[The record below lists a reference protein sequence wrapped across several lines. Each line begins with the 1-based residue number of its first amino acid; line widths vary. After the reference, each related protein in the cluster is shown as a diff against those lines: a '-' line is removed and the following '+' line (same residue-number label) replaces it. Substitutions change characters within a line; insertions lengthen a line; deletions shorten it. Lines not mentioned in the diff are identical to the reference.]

1 MLINK
6 LMLENSYDVDNQL
19 RLNQMLKDVKH
30 HNQTINEYFE
40 SVERL
45 NKVANEWFPIK
56 EQMEMS
62 QYLNFFIRTGENQYQ
77 QIANYSRNHVIY
89 RTFDS
94 APYEQIRRLT
104 ESKIVNAIENL
115 VMARDSYQKVMRDN
129 DEQVAIQYRLC
140 SKDEFLDIYG
150 QIQQT
155 NKELRQDIE
164 ECNNGILELQFI
176 QRMTRT
182 PNDAVIYFGVEIYDP
197 EDEDI
202 I

>member
-1 MLINK
+1 
-6 LMLENSYDVDNQL
+6 
-19 RLNQMLKDVKH
+19 
-30 HNQTINEYFE
+30 
-40 SVERL
+40 
-45 NKVANEWFPIK
+45 
-56 EQMEMS
+56 MS
-62 QYLNFFIRTGENQYQ
+62 QYLNFFIKTGENQYQ
-77 QIANYSRNHVIY
+77 QIASYSRNHVIY
-89 RTFDS
+89 RAFDS

-115 VMARDSYQKVMRDN
+115 VMARDSFQKTMRDN

-140 SKDEFLDIYG
+140 SKDEFFDIYG

-164 ECNNGILELQFI
+164 DCDKSLIELQFI

-197 EDEDI
+197 KDEDI

>member
-1 MLINK
+1 
-6 LMLENSYDVDNQL
+6 
-19 RLNQMLKDVKH
+19 
-30 HNQTINEYFE
+30 
-40 SVERL
+40 
-45 NKVANEWFPIK
+45 
-56 EQMEMS
+56 MS
-62 QYLNFFIRTGENQYQ
+62 QYLNFFIKIGENQYQ

-89 RTFDS
+89 KTFDS
-94 APYEQIRRLT
+94 APYEQITRLT
-104 ESKIVNAIENL
+104 ESKIVNAIGEL
-115 VMARDSYQKVMRDN
+115 KAARDAYQKTMRDN

-140 SKDEFLDIYG
+140 SKDEFFDIYG

-164 ECNNGILELQFI
+164 DCNKGLIELQFI

>member
-1 MLINK
+1 
-6 LMLENSYDVDNQL
+6 
-19 RLNQMLKDVKH
+19 
-30 HNQTINEYFE
+30 
-40 SVERL
+40 
-45 NKVANEWFPIK
+45 
-56 EQMEMS
+56 MS
-62 QYLNFFIRTGENQYQ
+62 QYLNFFIKTGENQYQ
-77 QIANYSRNHVIY
+77 QIASYSRNHVIY
-89 RTFDS
+89 KAFDS

-115 VMARDSYQKVMRDN
+115 VMARDSFQKAMRDT

-140 SKDEFLDIYG
+140 SKDEFLDIYR

-155 NKELRQDIE
+155 NKELKQDVE

-182 PNDAVIYFGVEIYDP
+182 PNDAIIYFGVEIYNP
-197 EDEDI
+197 TDEDI